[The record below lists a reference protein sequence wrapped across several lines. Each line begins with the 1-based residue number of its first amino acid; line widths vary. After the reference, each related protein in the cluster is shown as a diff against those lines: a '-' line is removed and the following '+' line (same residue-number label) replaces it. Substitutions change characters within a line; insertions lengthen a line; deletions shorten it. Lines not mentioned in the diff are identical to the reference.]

1 MEMDE
6 LVVAHSRDE
15 SGAGGGSVGPE
26 TQRPGVDVTSS
37 THGATI

>member
-1 MEMDE
+1 MEMDG

-15 SGAGGGSVGPE
+15 SGSGGSVGPE
-26 TQRPGVDVTSS
+26 TQLRPCVDVTSS